1 MSKQWGPGA
10 FFLAPSSP
18 RHSLSQS
25 YHPPNV
31 PWGSAGGCWP
41 LALGVWDGE
50 GVIRTLPGSLA
61 NTLTASS
68 TPSSPGFSDPYC
80 LLGIEQGM
88 TVSGGQPRA
97 PAPAEGRGEAHHP
110 RGADPPHPGHHPD
123 TQPRVGR
130 DLHPVRGP
138 APTPTRSGCQGLL
151 GCEGVPPISE
161 ISGTSWLEGESVA

>member
-88 TVSGGQPRA
+88 TAQPRE
-97 PAPAEGRGEAHHP
+97 PSVPELPERLRGGPQGRWRTAGS
-110 RGADPPHPGHHPD
+110 PGRMRN
-123 TQPRVGR
+123 T
-130 DLHPVRGP
+130 
-138 APTPTRSGCQGLL
+138 A
-151 GCEGVPPISE
+151 
-161 ISGTSWLEGESVA
+161 

>member
-1 MSKQWGPGA
+1 MSRQWGPWA

-88 TVSGGQPRA
+88 TVSGGS
-97 PAPAEGRGEAHHP
+97 
-110 RGADPPHPGHHPD
+110 PGLRRRQKAVVRHTIPEEQTHR
-123 TQPRVGR
+123 TQVITQTLNPVW
-130 DLHPVRGP
+130 DETFILYVVLPQLLLALVVRGYSGVGWCP
-138 APTPTRSGCQGLL
+138 PSVRSVGLPGL
-151 GCEGVPPISE
+151 
-161 ISGTSWLEGESVA
+161 GESVA